1 MSFYINKD
9 KIRRMENC
17 QRKVNS
23 YTVTR
28 SVYLMGL
35 FDWKLIKEEKKENGP
50 SVLYFERDETV
61 PYYQEMVEVEKEISP
76 KLIPFWTLIIPVAIA
91 FALVT
96 AYLIM
101 FLALRPNFDTM
112 KYFFIFFLPAMG
124 LLLVDTLLFYL
135 RSRQLMNY
143 LKKEEELVKI
153 AEDKMARIKEKYKH
167 SN

>member
-1 MSFYINKD
+1 
-9 KIRRMENC
+9 MEKC

-35 FDWKLIKEEKKENGP
+35 FDWKLVKEEKKENGP
-50 SVLYFERDETV
+50 STLYFERDETV

-76 KLIPFWTLIIPVAIA
+76 KLVPFWTLIIPVALA
-91 FALVT
+91 FLLVT
-96 AYLIM
+96 TYLIM
-101 FLALRPNFDTM
+101 FLALKPNFDTM

-124 LLLVDTLLFYL
+124 LLLVDTLIFYL

-143 LKKEEELVKI
+143 LKKEDELVKI
-153 AEDKMARIKEKYKH
+153 AEEKMSRIKEKYKQT
-167 SN
+167 N